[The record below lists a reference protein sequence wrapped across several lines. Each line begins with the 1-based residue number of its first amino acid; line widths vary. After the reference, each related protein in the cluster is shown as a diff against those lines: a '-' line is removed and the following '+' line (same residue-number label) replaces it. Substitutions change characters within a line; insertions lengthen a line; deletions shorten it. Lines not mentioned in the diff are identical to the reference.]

1 MRKKLEEHLEQSD
14 LLKLLLLSYKSLSCD
29 DYNSLK
35 SLILNL
41 KELFCFDNSVCARGN
56 VLDIIHNTDPQIE
69 IFDICY
75 PEGYMEFYMKKKFYS
90 KDGVLFE
97 FFSNLS
103 PVHWLSVG
111 KGSTSSYPVS
121 VHANDF
127 NMHDGWTHG
136 TLDTNSLESIV
147 FYFGG
152 EKYMLDVRAKI
163 ILEYIIPFFSE
174 AYKRVAASVPNNS
187 SARLAG
193 KEIEVL
199 NWIKEGKSSWDISMI
214 QGVSKRTVE
223 FHVSNIKKKLG
234 VCSRP
239 QAVAVGLQLGL
250 IKF

>member
-1 MRKKLEEHLEQSD
+1 MRKNLEEHLAQGD
-14 LLKLLLLSYKSLSCD
+14 LLNLLLLSYKSLSCN

-41 KELFCFDNSVCARGN
+41 KELFCFDNSVCAKGN
-56 VLDIIHNTDPQIE
+56 VLDILQNTDPEIA

-75 PEGYMEFYMKKKFYS
+75 PEGYMDFYMEKKFYS

-97 FFSNLS
+97 FFANLS
-103 PVHWLSVG
+103 PVHWRSVG
-111 KGSTSSYPVS
+111 KGSTANYPAS
-121 VHANDF
+121 VHANEF

-136 TLDTNSLESIV
+136 TLDAKSMDSIV

-152 EKYMLDVRAKI
+152 EKYMLDARVRT

-174 AYKRVAASVPNNS
+174 AYKRISATPNNS
-187 SARLAG
+187 SPRLTD

-199 NWIKEGKSSWDISMI
+199 NWIKEGKRSWDISVI
-214 QGVSKRTVE
+214 LGVSQRTVD
-223 FHVSNIKKKLG
+223 FHISNIKRKLG
-234 VCSRP
+234 VFSRP

>member
-1 MRKKLEEHLEQSD
+1 MRKKLEEHLSQSD
-14 LLKLLLLSYKSLSCD
+14 LLKLLLLSYKSLSCY

-41 KELFCFDNSVCARGN
+41 KELFCFENSVCAKGN
-56 VLDIIHNTDPQIE
+56 VLDILQNTEPQIE
-69 IFDICY
+69 IFDISY
-75 PEGYMEFYMKKKFYS
+75 PEGYLDFYMEKKYFS
-90 KDGVLFE
+90 TDMVLFE
-97 FFSNLS
+97 FFANLS

-111 KGSTSSYPVS
+111 KGSSPSYPVS
-121 VHANDF
+121 VRANDF

-136 TLDTNSLESIV
+136 TLDTNTLDSIV

-152 EKYMLDVRAKI
+152 EKFMSDVRTKI
-163 ILEYIIPFFSE
+163 ILEYIIPFFTE
-174 AYKRVAASVPNNS
+174 AYKRVAATPNNS
-187 SARLAG
+187 AARLTN

-199 NWIKEGKSSWDISMI
+199 NWIKEGKNSWDISMI

-223 FHVSNIKKKLG
+223 FHVSNIKRKLE
-234 VCSRP
+234 VYSRP

>member
-1 MRKKLEEHLEQSD
+1 MRKKLEEHLDQSD

-69 IFDICY
+69 VFDICY
-75 PEGYMEFYMKKKFYS
+75 PEGYMELYMKKKFYS

-103 PVHWLSVG
+103 PVHWLSAG

-136 TLDTNSLESIV
+136 TLDINNLDSIV
-147 FYFGG
+147 FYFGA

-174 AYKRVAASVPNNS
+174 AYKRITATPNNS
-187 SARLAG
+187 SARLAD

>member
-1 MRKKLEEHLEQSD
+1 MRKQLEEHLSQSD

-56 VLDIIHNTDPQIE
+56 VLDIIQNADPQIE
-69 IFDICY
+69 ILDICY
-75 PEGYMEFYMKKKFYS
+75 PEGYMDFYMEKKYFS
-90 KDGVLFE
+90 NDGALCE
-97 FFSNLS
+97 FLGNLS

-111 KGSTSSYPVS
+111 KDSTPSYPVS

-136 TLDTNSLESIV
+136 TLDTNKLESIV

-152 EKYMLDVRAKI
+152 EKHMLDVRAKI

-174 AYKRVAASVPNNS
+174 AYKRVAATPNNS
-187 SARLAG
+187 FARLAN
-193 KEIEVL
+193 KEIEIL
-199 NWIKEGKSSWDISMI
+199 NWIKEGKSSWDIAMI

-223 FHVSNIKKKLG
+223 FHVSNIKRKLG
-234 VCSRP
+234 VYSRP

>member
-1 MRKKLEEHLEQSD
+1 MRKKLEEHLSQSD

-56 VLDIIHNTDPQIE
+56 VLDIIQNTDPQIE
-69 IFDICY
+69 ILDICY
-75 PEGYMEFYMKKKFYS
+75 PEGYMDFYMEKKYFS
-90 KDGVLFE
+90 NDGVLFE
-97 FFSNLS
+97 FLANLS

-111 KGSTSSYPVS
+111 KGSTPSYPVS

-127 NMHDGWTHG
+127 NMQDGWTHG
-136 TLDTNSLESIV
+136 TLDTNNLESIV

-152 EKYMLDVRAKI
+152 EKHMLDVRAKI

-174 AYKRVAASVPNNS
+174 TYKRVAATPNNS
-187 SARLAG
+187 FARLAD

-199 NWIKEGKSSWDISMI
+199 NWIKEGKSSWDIAMI

-223 FHVSNIKKKLG
+223 FHVSNIKRKLG
-234 VCSRP
+234 VYSRP

>member
-14 LLKLLLLSYKSLSCD
+14 LLELLLLSYKSLSCD

-193 KEIEVL
+193 KEIEIL

>member
-1 MRKKLEEHLEQSD
+1 MRKKLEEHLAQSD
-14 LLKLLLLSYKSLSCD
+14 LVKLLLLSYKSLSCD

-41 KELFCFDNSVCARGN
+41 KELFCFENSVCAKGN
-56 VLDIIHNTDPQIE
+56 VLDIIHNTDPEIA

-75 PEGYMEFYMKKKFYS
+75 PEGYMDYYIEKKFYS
-90 KDGVLFE
+90 NDGVLFE
-97 FFSNLS
+97 FFANLS

-111 KGSTSSYPVS
+111 KGTAANYPAS

-136 TLDTNSLESIV
+136 TLDAKSMDSIV

-152 EKYMLDVRAKI
+152 EKNMLDARTKI

-174 AYKRVAASVPNNS
+174 AFKRVSATPSNS
-187 SARLAG
+187 SLRLTD

-199 NWIKEGKSSWDISMI
+199 NWIKEGKSSWGISVI
-214 QGVSKRTVE
+214 LGVSQRTVE
-223 FHVSNIKKKLG
+223 FHVNNIKRKLG
-234 VCSRP
+234 VSSRP